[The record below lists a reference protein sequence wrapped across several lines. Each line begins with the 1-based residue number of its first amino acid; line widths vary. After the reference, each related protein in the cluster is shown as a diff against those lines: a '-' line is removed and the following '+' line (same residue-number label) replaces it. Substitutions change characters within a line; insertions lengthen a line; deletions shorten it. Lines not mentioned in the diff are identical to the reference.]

1 VCDRRPARARG
12 LGFAGAALAIGS
24 RGGLGAGGG
33 EGGLGYLLALG
44 SACVWAS
51 YSLLTQRVA
60 RFPTA
65 AVGAFAA
72 ASGALSLACHFVFE
86 PATALAPR
94 DVLLIAALGLG
105 PLGGAF
111 FLWDAALK
119 RGDARRIGLLAF
131 LTPLLSTAVLLA
143 VRGEAPGPALVVAL
157 AMVVGAAAWG
167 TRLERN

>member
-94 DVLLIAALGLG
+94 DVLLIAALGL
-105 PLGGAF
+105 
-111 FLWDAALK
+111 WDAALK